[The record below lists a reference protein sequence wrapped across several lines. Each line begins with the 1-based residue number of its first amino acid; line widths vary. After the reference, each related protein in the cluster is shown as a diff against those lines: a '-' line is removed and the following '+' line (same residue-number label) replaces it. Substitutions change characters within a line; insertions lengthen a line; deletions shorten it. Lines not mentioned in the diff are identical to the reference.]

1 VEVFEAD
8 LDLPVYLSA
17 ATFGAREDY
26 PLFDRNDPD
35 TAFLAGMAR
44 HQLDPL
50 GIEFG
55 IRAIRQSLNYLR
67 QAKSAGI
74 DRDAALNNVI
84 LHKVLPKL
92 MLDLGRKAN
101 DGRPRRDI
109 LLALRAELV
118 DRLQG
123 LDRGTVT
130 ESCVD
135 VIDHLIDAADG
146 NNGIANYWLR

>member
-1 VEVFEAD
+1 
-8 LDLPVYLSA
+8 
-17 ATFGAREDY
+17 
-26 PLFDRNDPD
+26 
-35 TAFLAGMAR
+35 M
-44 HQLDPL
+44 
-50 GIEFG
+50 EFG
-55 IRAIRQSLNYLR
+55 LRAIRQSLNYLH

-109 LLALRAELV
+109 LLALRAELA

-123 LDRGTVT
+123 LDRAAVT
-130 ESCVD
+130 ESCVEAM
-135 VIDHLIDAADG
+135 DHLIDAADG

>member
-1 VEVFEAD
+1 
-8 LDLPVYLSA
+8 VYLSA

-26 PLFDRNDPD
+26 PLFDRHDPD
-35 TAFLAGMAR
+35 TAFLAGLAR
-44 HQLDPL
+44 DQLDPL
-50 GIEFG
+50 GVEFG
-55 IRAIRQSLNYLR
+55 LRAIRQSLNYLR
-67 QAKSAGI
+67 QAKSTGI

-109 LLALRAELV
+109 LLALRAELA
-118 DRLQG
+118 DHLQG
-123 LDRGTVT
+123 LDRGAVT

-135 VIDHLIDAADG
+135 AMDHLIDAADG